1 MRPIERLILLVL
13 IHYNAYWKYL
23 LKQLARRD
31 WKQSFSG
38 THRLKINKNA
48 RYQCRFEPIFQTR
61 KSCLN
66 YFNVFLHVNI
76 IFQKCFLLIFLESV
90 GNALQ
95 VFFPVTIIKLI
106 LTTKGYQTSF
116 RRCLH
121 IMSLSLNFSNR
132 RFPFPLFTCTSVGNY
147 NTFFPQRFPLF
158 WETFL
163 GRVKVIKVF
172 HVIF

>member
-1 MRPIERLILLVL
+1 MGPIERLILVIL

-66 YFNVFLHVNI
+66 YFNVLLHVNI
-76 IFQKCFLLIFLESV
+76 IFQKCVSLIFLESV

-106 LTTKGYQTSF
+106 LT
-116 RRCLH
+116 
-121 IMSLSLNFSNR
+121 I
-132 RFPFPLFTCTSVGNY
+132 
-147 NTFFPQRFPLF
+147 
-158 WETFL
+158 
-163 GRVKVIKVF
+163 KVIKLLSEGVCISCPCRLTLATDVF
-172 HVIF
+172 PSHCLLVHLSETIMRSFRNGFHCFEKSFWEE